1 MVDPQLLPVPEL
13 SSGALASITL
23 TLADGQFLV
32 SFWKPVVIALPFA
45 IWARLISNSFDKFAA
60 RYYLGREKWNIIHM
74 CFGLAALA
82 AALFMPLQGI
92 GAFFAGLGAAI
103 LLLAIDV
110 AWFVSTANKSDKVPE
125 VFRIKIMKELMGSS
139 FGEGKKKEVDK
150 NAGTSELVIKGP
162 DKSTV
167 PVPAAETPEL
177 VTRVAAEGVAL
188 RAIVARASQVDV
200 APTGKD
206 TNYGEIML
214 VDGVRQAGQTHAAA
228 EAVKIVDFWKT
239 AAKLDVNDRRKKLT
253 ADVNIEKGELRKKI
267 RVIAAG
273 VQGGMKMTLLFDP
286 EKQVRRKPEEMGF
299 VDRQLDEIKAMVE
312 EKKGTVIVCTPPDG
326 GRTTLLYTILKMHD
340 AYTNNVQ
347 TVEIEPQDELEGIK
361 CQRWDPYAEGPEFS
375 TLVRSVLRRD
385 PDIVGVAEVPD
396 QNTAK
401 EICRADQERSRIYAS
416 FKGENA
422 MVGLQNWSK
431 LVGDLQTAMPAVHG
445 VVAGRTMRR
454 LCTQCRQA
462 YVPAPDML
470 KKFGLPA
477 GSVKQLYKKGGVV
490 MVKDKEQVCG
500 MCNGVG
506 YVGQIGFFEIY
517 KIEPQM
523 REMLKAGD
531 WNGFR
536 AELKKKQLPT
546 LQSAA
551 LKHAIDGVTSVEE
564 VVRATTDGQPP
575 AGGAGQAAAKP
586 AAAPASAPANPA
598 AKKN

>member
-13 SSGALASITL
+13 SSGALASFTL

-32 SFWKPVVIALPFA
+32 SFWKPLLIVIPFA
-45 IWARLISNSFDKFAA
+45 IWARLISNTFDKYAA
-60 RYYLGREKWNIIHM
+60 RYYLGREKWNITHM
-74 CFGLAALA
+74 CFGFAALA
-82 AALFMPLQGI
+82 AALLMPLQGI

-103 LLLAIDV
+103 LLLAIDIF
-110 AWFVSTANKSDKVPE
+110 WFVSTVNKSDKVPE
-125 VFRIKIMKELMGSS
+125 VFRINIMKELIGSS
-139 FGEGKKKEVDK
+139 IGGGKKKAVDK
-150 NAGTSELVIKGP
+150 NAGTSELTIKGP

-167 PVPAAETPEL
+167 PIPAAETPEL
-177 VTRVAAEGVAL
+177 VTRVAAEGIVL
-188 RAIVARASQVDV
+188 RAVVARASQVDV

-206 TNYGEIML
+206 TNYGEVML
-214 VDGVRQAGQTHAAA
+214 VDGVRQAGQTHPAA
-228 EAVKIVDFWKT
+228 EAIKIVDFWKT
-239 AAKLDVNDRRKKLT
+239 AGKLDVNDRRKKLT
-253 ADVNIEKGELRKKI
+253 ADVNVEKGEMRKKV

-273 VQGGMKMTLLFDP
+273 IQGGMKLTLLFDP

-299 VDRQLDEIKAMVE
+299 VERQLEEVKSMIE
-312 EKKGTVIVCTPPDG
+312 EKKGTVLVCTPPDG

-347 TVEIEPQDELEGIK
+347 TIEIEPQDDLEGIK
-361 CQRWDPYAEGPEFS
+361 CQKWDPFAEGPEFS

-385 PDIVGVAEVPD
+385 PDVVGVAEVPD

-416 FKGENA
+416 FKADNA
-422 MVGLQNWSK
+422 LAGLQTWSK

-445 VVAGRTMRR
+445 VVAGKTMRR

-470 KKFGLPA
+470 KKFGLPG
-477 GSVKQLYKKGGVV
+477 GSVKQLFKKGGVV
-490 MVKDKEQVCG
+490 MVKDKEQICG

-506 YVGQIGFFEIY
+506 YVGQIGFFEIF
-517 KIEPQM
+517 KIEPEM

-531 WNGFR
+531 WNAFR
-536 AELKKKQLPT
+536 AEIKKKQLPT

-564 VVRATTDGQPP
+564 VVRATTEGQPP
-575 AGGAGQAAAKP
+575 AGGAPAAKP
-586 AAAPASAPANPA
+586 AAPA
-598 AKKN
+598 ATAPGTPPAKKA